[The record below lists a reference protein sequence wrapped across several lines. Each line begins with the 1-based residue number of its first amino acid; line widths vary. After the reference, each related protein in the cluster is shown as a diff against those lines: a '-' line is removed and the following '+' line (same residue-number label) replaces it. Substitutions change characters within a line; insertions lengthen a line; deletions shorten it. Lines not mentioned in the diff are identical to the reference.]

1 MNRGPLESS
10 DRERQN
16 IVDYL
21 AAQASDETVDHLEKV
36 ASERVLGRDI
46 DVWDV
51 HTEINRWWIITSPTN
66 LYSQEQFP
74 SMDVALSFHI
84 GLTARVMERS
94 ERVAPEEQAERFPV
108 AWRKWEQAG
117 EALNEAEEAED
128 FQAVGMRCR
137 ESLIAFAREASRVV
151 EPDDEKPL
159 PKASDFKGWSDLI
172 ANTIANGASAAR
184 RRGYLKSAAK
194 STWELVNWLTHA
206 SNATRF
212 DAYFAFNAT
221 GHVLSSWSL
230 SLIRFENDDP
240 DQCPRC
246 GSYQLITGYRYDDA
260 KETLHL
266 VVCEVC
272 QWESELT
279 LFQEK
284 REIDSGIDQAP
295 VTAPQD
301 PSPCVFVDVPLRGP
315 VPPKPSL

>member
-1 MNRGPLESS
+1 MESS
-10 DRERQN
+10 DRERQH
-16 IVDYL
+16 IVDYM

-36 ASERVLGRDI
+36 TSERVLGRDI

-51 HTEINRWWIITSPTN
+51 HTNINRWWIITSPIN

-94 ERVAPEEQAERFPV
+94 ERVAPEEQAERFPI

-117 EALNEAEEAED
+117 EALNVAEEAED
-128 FQAVGMRCR
+128 FQSVGMRCR
-137 ESLIAFAREASRVV
+137 ESLITFAQEASDVV

-172 ANTIANGASAAR
+172 ANTMARGTIAAR

-194 STWELVNWLTHA
+194 STWELVNWLTDA
-206 SNATRF
+206 S
-212 DAYFAFNAT
+212 NAT

-230 SLIRFENDDP
+230 SLIRFEKDDP

-246 GSYQLITGYRYDDA
+246 GSYQLIADYRYDDA
-260 KETLHL
+260 KGTLHL

-272 QWESELT
+272 QWESEPT

-284 REIDSGIDQAP
+284 REIDSSMDQAP
-295 VTAPQD
+295 VADLQD
-301 PSPCVFVDVPLRGP
+301 PGPCVFVDVPLRGP
-315 VPPKPSL
+315 APPKPSR